1 MEFLKVQNENK
12 TAKKKKKKKKAH
24 LGKMSILKKLVTKR
38 RWQAID
44 QNFLINK
51 QPYTNKT

>member
-12 TAKKKKKKKKAH
+12 TAKKKKKKKAH